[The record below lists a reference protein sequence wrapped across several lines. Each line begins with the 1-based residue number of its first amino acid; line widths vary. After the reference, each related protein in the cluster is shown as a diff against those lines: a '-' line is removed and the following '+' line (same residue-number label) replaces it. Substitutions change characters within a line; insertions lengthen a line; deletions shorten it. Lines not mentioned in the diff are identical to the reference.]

1 MERYLNRS
9 GNSPVNHYQINAD
22 SITVWFKGNPKPYIY
37 PEYKTG
43 SSHLAQLKAKAI
55 SGSGL
60 SAYITKNVKDKF
72 IR

>member
-1 MERYLNRS
+1 MEKYLNRS
-9 GNSPVNHYQINAD
+9 VNSPISHYQINTD
-22 SITVWFKGNPKPYIY
+22 NITVWFKGNPKAYTY

-43 SSHLAQLKAKAI
+43 SSRLAQLKDKAI